1 MEINAEACLNQ
12 KNNLNRLAESGV
24 KLIKGGVNVTA
35 PRFSIVVPTYKRLE
49 TLKDTVASALAQK
62 TEVPFDVIVVEDNP
76 EPDSP
81 ICRYLTS
88 LDDDRLSYYRNEKNL
103 GLVDNFN
110 RAVSLSDA
118 PYAVLVHDDD
128 YLLPDYIESMDKV
141 IALKN

>member
-1 MEINAEACLNQ
+1 MEINAEECLNQ
-12 KNNLNRLAESGV
+12 KNNLNRLAKSGV

-49 TLKDTVASALAQK
+49 TLKDTVTSALTQK

-110 RAVSLSDA
+110 RDRKSV
-118 PYAVLVHDDD
+118 V
-128 YLLPDYIESMDKV
+128 
-141 IALKN
+141 